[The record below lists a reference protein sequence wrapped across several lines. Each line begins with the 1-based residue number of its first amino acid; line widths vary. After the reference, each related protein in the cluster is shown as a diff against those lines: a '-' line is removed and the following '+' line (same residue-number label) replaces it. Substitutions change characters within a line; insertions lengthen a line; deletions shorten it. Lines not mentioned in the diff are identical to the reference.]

1 MSNQKY
7 DNSISS
13 EKKEIY
19 RALAYLNI
27 DHIVSILIKQFKDL
41 DFNLKETYIDNRFS
55 YDTISNFNKREF
67 NPDNINDIIELC
79 NYLQIED
86 TEMFIIKN
94 SEPSCNYKID
104 ETYLQD
110 LNFPNF
116 ITNFTTKD
124 KNIINQICKF
134 GLFKQFKY
142 AHENRCHWNEDT

>member
-134 GLFKQFKY
+134 GLFK
-142 AHENRCHWNEDT
+142 